1 MKRLSLYVL
10 CFLVA
15 VLPGCQ
21 AMMTPQQQ
29 DAAYQTIQ
37 AEYRAG
43 RLTRKQRD
51 AACEALEQM
60 QATGDSSTWENLLL
74 MGGSVLASVLTGVP
88 IALGAVQRKRGPVAT
103 PAERARRSAACGKKV
118 A

>member
-10 CFLVA
+10 CACIA

-21 AMMTPQQQ
+21 ALMTPQQH

-60 QATGDSSTWENLLL
+60 DGNGSTWSNLLL

-88 IALGAVQRKRGPVAT
+88 IAIGAVQRKRGPVAT
-103 PAERARRSAACGKKV
+103 TAEREVRKAALRPIAK
-118 A
+118 